1 VGVGGNDHRN
11 DKREAM
17 KMVDD
22 SVQLQ
27 KTQSYV
33 ERKTKQNEKPPH

>member
-1 VGVGGNDHRN
+1 VWAKKITGAT
-11 DKREAM
+11 KREAM

-27 KTQSYV
+27 KP
-33 ERKTKQNEKPPH
+33 ELEKKK